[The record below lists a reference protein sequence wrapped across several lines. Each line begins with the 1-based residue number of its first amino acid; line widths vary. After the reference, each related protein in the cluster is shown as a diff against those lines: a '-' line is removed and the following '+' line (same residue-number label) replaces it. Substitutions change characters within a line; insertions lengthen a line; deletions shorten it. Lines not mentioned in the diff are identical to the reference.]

1 MNVRAREGFVGV
13 VCGDRRFAE
22 HAQSIAEK
30 LPVGER
36 YYAIPGCGY
45 SSRHDKRVATQAQLE
60 ARFGGPAQHVG
71 YSNGNI
77 GA

>member
-1 MNVRAREGFVGV
+1 MNVRAREGFVGI

-22 HAQSIAEK
+22 HGQSIAEK
-30 LPVGER
+30 RPVGER
-36 YYAIPGCGY
+36 EYAIPGCGHN
-45 SSRHDKRVATQAQLE
+45 SRYDKRVATQAQLE
-60 ARFGGPAQHVG
+60 ARFGPATHVG